1 LKKRTRQLFL
11 ILADITFINLSF
23 WLAFMIRFEGTT
35 ELLNN
40 QAAQYIIVYKEIFI
54 YVTIL
59 KICVFYV
66 FKMYSSLWRYASVE
80 ELMQIVFASIVGTMA
95 AISLLTALQLTLPRS
110 IYILTTLIDIV
121 LIGGLRFF
129 YRFLRSARKPSF
141 YINKKNK
148 KNVLIIGGGEAGS
161 LLVKEYKSNPE
172 SDSMPVAILDDD
184 KLKQGLQL
192 NGVKIVGT
200 TEDFKK
206 AAKKYEI
213 EEAVIAIPSADN
225 KIIRK
230 ILEKAKDTNVKM
242 RTLPSIYNLA
252 DGKVKISQIRDVSI
266 EDLLGREEVKLHIE
280 DLENLITDKSILV
293 TGGGGSI
300 GSEICRQVCK
310 FNPSRLNIVDVYE
323 NNAYQLELDLKKQ
336 YPTVEINLI
345 IASVRDI
352 ERLDE
357 VFGKYKPQIVFH
369 AAAHKHVPIMENN
382 PKEAVKN
389 NIFGTYNMVNV
400 SKSHKVEKFVM
411 ISTDKAV
418 NPTNVM
424 GATKRLS
431 EMIVQ
436 SQKEKSS
443 TDFVAVRFGNV
454 LGSNGSVIP
463 LFKKQIKEGG
473 PVTITHEEI
482 IRYFMTIPEAAQ
494 LVLQAGAMA
503 KGGEIFILDMGEPV
517 KILDL
522 AKNLIHL
529 SGFKPYEDIP
539 IEITGLRPGEKLYEE
554 LLLDKENNIATK
566 HEKIFIEKP
575 EEIKTEDIKEFL
587 ENINLNIANME
598 DQQVKEEIKKV
609 VSTYKCYKDC

>member
-1 LKKRTRQLFL
+1 MEKRIRQILLL
-11 ILADITFINLSF
+11 IADAVLINLSF
-23 WLAFMIRFEGTT
+23 WFALMIRFEGTT
-35 ELLNN
+35 ALLNN
-40 QAAQYIIVYKEIFI
+40 QAAQYINVYKDVFI
-54 YVTIL
+54 WVTL
-59 KICVFYV
+59 VKIVVFYI
-66 FKMYSSLWRYASVE
+66 FKMYSSLWKYASIE
-80 ELMQIVFASIVGTMA
+80 ELMQVVFASLVATMA
-95 AISLLTALQLTLPRS
+95 TVSLLTAMQLTMPRS
-110 IYILTTLIDIV
+110 IYILTALIDIV
-121 LIGGLRFF
+121 LVGGVRFF
-129 YRFLRSARKPSF
+129 YRFIRRARRPSF
-141 YINKKNK
+141 YLNKKGR
-148 KNVLIIGGGEAGS
+148 KNVLVIGGGEAGS

-172 SDSMPVAILDDD
+172 SDSIPVAILDDD
-184 KLKQGLQL
+184 KSKQGLEL

-200 TEDFKK
+200 TKDFIKISE
-206 AAKKYEI
+206 KYDI
-213 EEAVIAIPSADN
+213 DEAVIAIPSADN
-225 KIIRK
+225 KTIK
-230 ILEKAKDTNVKM
+230 DILELAKKTDVKM

-266 EDLLGREEVKLHIE
+266 EDLLGRDEVKLHIE
-280 DLENLITDKSILV
+280 DLEKLITDKSILV

-300 GSEICRQVCK
+300 GSELCRQICK
-310 FNPSRLNIVDVYE
+310 FNPNRLNIVDVYE
-323 NNAYQLELDLKKQ
+323 NHAYQLELDLKKQ
-336 YPTVEINLI
+336 YPNLEINLI
-345 IASVRDI
+345 IASVRDPK
-352 ERLDE
+352 RLDE
-357 VFGKYKPQIVFH
+357 VFRKFKPQVVFH

-389 NIFGTYNMVNV
+389 NVFGTYNMVNV
-400 SKSHKVEKFVM
+400 SKNHKVEKFVM

-436 SQKEKSS
+436 SQKGKSP

-454 LGSNGSVIP
+454 LGSSGSVIP

-539 IEITGLRPGEKLYEE
+539 VEITGLRPGEKLYEE
-554 LLLDKENNIATK
+554 LLLDKDKNIATK

-575 EEIKTEDIKEFL
+575 EEINEEKILEFL
-587 ENINLNIANME
+587 NHIKVNIGNIE
-598 DQQVKEEIKKV
+598 DQEVKEEIKKIV
-609 VSTYKCYKDC
+609 TTYTCYEE

>member
-1 LKKRTRQLFL
+1 
-11 ILADITFINLSF
+11 
-23 WLAFMIRFEGTT
+23 MIRFEGTT
-35 ELLNN
+35 ALLNS
-40 QAAQYIIVYKEIFI
+40 QATQYINVYKDVFI
-54 YVTIL
+54 WVTLLKLVIL
-59 KICVFYV
+59 YV
-66 FKMYSSLWRYASVE
+66 FKMYSSLWKYASIE
-80 ELMQIVFASIVGTMA
+80 ELMQVVFASLVATMA
-95 AISLLTALQLTLPRS
+95 TVSLLTALQLTMPRS
-110 IYILTTLIDIV
+110 IYILTALIDIV
-121 LIGGLRFF
+121 LIGGVRFF
-129 YRFLRSARKPSF
+129 YRFIRRTRRPSF
-141 YINKKNK
+141 YLNKKGR
-148 KNVLIIGGGEAGS
+148 KNVLVIGGGEAGS
-161 LLVKEYKSNPE
+161 LLIKEYKSNPE
-172 SDSMPVAILDDD
+172 SDSVPVAILDDD
-184 KLKQGLQL
+184 ISKQGLEL

-200 TEDFKK
+200 TQDFIKVSE
-206 AAKKYEI
+206 KYDI
-213 EEAVIAIPSADN
+213 DEAVIAIPSADN
-225 KIIRK
+225 QTIKD
-230 ILEKAKDTNVKM
+230 ILEIAKDSDVKM
-242 RTLPSIYNLA
+242 RILPSIYNLA

-266 EDLLGREEVKLHIE
+266 EDLLGRDEVKLHIE

-300 GSEICRQVCK
+300 GSEICRQICK

-323 NNAYQLELDLKKQ
+323 NLAYQLELDLKKQ
-336 YPTVEINLI
+336 YPNIEINLI
-345 IASVRDI
+345 IASVRDPK
-352 ERLDE
+352 RLDE
-357 VFGKYKPQIVFH
+357 VFRKFKPQIVFH

-389 NIFGTYNMVNV
+389 NVFGTYNMVNV
-400 SKSHKVEKFVM
+400 SKNHNIEKFVM

-436 SQKEKSS
+436 SQKGKSS

-454 LGSNGSVIP
+454 LGSSGSVIP

-494 LVLQAGAMA
+494 LVLQAAAMA

-566 HEKIFIEKP
+566 HEKIFTEKP
-575 EEIKTEDIKEFL
+575 EEINGEKIEEFL
-587 ENINLNIANME
+587 NYIEQNIAFLE
-598 DQQVKEEIKKV
+598 DQQVKEEIRKV
-609 VSTYKCYKDC
+609 VPTYKCYEE

>member
-1 LKKRTRQLFL
+1 MKKRTRQ
-11 ILADITFINLSF
+11 ILLLLTDAVLINLSF
-23 WLAFMIRFEGTT
+23 WLALMIRFEGTT
-35 ELLNN
+35 SIINS
-40 QAAQYIIVYKEIFI
+40 QAIQYINVYKDVFI
-54 YVTIL
+54 WVTLTKLGI
-59 KICVFYV
+59 FYV
-66 FKMYSSLWRYASVE
+66 FKMYSSLWKYASIE
-80 ELMQIVFASIVGTMA
+80 ELIKTVFASLVATMA
-95 AISLLTALQLTLPRS
+95 TISLLTALQLLMPRS
-110 IYILTTLIDIV
+110 IYILTALIDIV
-121 LIGGLRFF
+121 LVGGVRFF
-129 YRFLRSARKPSF
+129 YRFLRRARRPSF
-141 YINKKNK
+141 YLNKNGR
-148 KNVLIIGGGEAGS
+148 KNVIVIGGGEAGS
-161 LLVKEYKSNPE
+161 MLIKEYKSNPE
-172 SDSMPVAILDDD
+172 SQSFPVAILDDD
-184 KLKQGLQL
+184 KSKQGLEL

-200 TEDFKK
+200 TKDFIKVS
-206 AAKKYEI
+206 KKYNI
-213 EEAVIAIPSADN
+213 DEAVIAIPSADN
-225 KIIRK
+225 QTIKE
-230 ILEKAKDTNVKM
+230 ILEIAKETKVKM

-252 DGKVKISQIRDVSI
+252 DGKVKISQIRDVNI
-266 EDLLGREEVKLHIE
+266 EDLLGRDEVKLHIE
-280 DLENLITDKSILV
+280 DLEKLITDKSILV

-310 FNPSRLNIVDVYE
+310 FNPIRLNIVDVYE

-336 YPTVEINLI
+336 YPNIEINLI
-345 IASVRDI
+345 IASVRDP

-357 VFGKYKPQIVFH
+357 IFRKYTPQVVFH

-400 SKSHKVEKFVM
+400 SKNNQVEKFVM

-436 SQKEKSS
+436 SQKGKST

-473 PVTITHEEI
+473 PITITHEEI

-554 LLLDKENNIATK
+554 LLLDKNNNIATK

-575 EEIKTEDIKEFL
+575 EEIKEKEIIEFL
-587 ENINLNIANME
+587 KNINCNIAIME
-598 DQQVKEEIKKV
+598 DQKVKEELKKIV
-609 VSTYKCYKDC
+609 PSYKCYEE

>member
-1 LKKRTRQLFL
+1 MKKRIRQ
-11 ILADITFINLSF
+11 ILLLLTDAVFINLSF
-23 WLAFMIRFEGTT
+23 WLALMIRFEGTT
-35 ELLNN
+35 GLLNS
-40 QAAQYIIVYKEIFI
+40 QAAQYIEVYKEVFI
-54 YVTIL
+54 WVTVLKLTIL
-59 KICVFYV
+59 YI
-66 FKMYSSLWRYASVE
+66 FKMYSSLWKYASIE
-80 ELMQIVFASIVGTMA
+80 ELMQVVFASLIATMA
-95 AISLLTALQLTLPRS
+95 TVSLLTALQLTMPRS
-110 IYILTTLIDIV
+110 IYILTALIDIV
-121 LIGGLRFF
+121 LIGGVRFF
-129 YRFLRSARKPSF
+129 YRFLRRTRRPSF
-141 YINKKNK
+141 YLNKKGR
-148 KNVLIIGGGEAGS
+148 KNVLVIGGGEAGS
-161 LLVKEYKSNPE
+161 LLIKEYKSNPE
-172 SDSMPVAILDDD
+172 SDSIPVAILDDD
-184 KLKQGLQL
+184 ISKQGLEL

-200 TEDFKK
+200 TQDFIKVSE
-206 AAKKYEI
+206 KYDI
-213 EEAVIAIPSADN
+213 DEAVIAIPSADN
-225 KIIRK
+225 QTIKVIMEI
-230 ILEKAKDTNVKM
+230 AKDSDVKM

-266 EDLLGREEVKLHIE
+266 EDLLGRDEVKLHIE

-300 GSEICRQVCK
+300 GSEICRQICK

-323 NNAYQLELDLKKQ
+323 NLAYQLELDLKKQ
-336 YPTVEINLI
+336 YPNIEINLI
-345 IASVRDI
+345 IASVRDPK
-352 ERLDE
+352 RLDE
-357 VFGKYKPQIVFH
+357 VFRKFKPQIVFH

-389 NIFGTYNMVNV
+389 NVFGTYNMVNV
-400 SKSHKVEKFVM
+400 SKNHNIEKFVM

-436 SQKEKSS
+436 SQKGKSS

-454 LGSNGSVIP
+454 LGSSGSVIP

-494 LVLQAGAMA
+494 LVLQAAAMA

-566 HEKIFIEKP
+566 HEKIFTEKP
-575 EEIKTEDIKEFL
+575 EEINGEKIEEFL
-587 ENINLNIANME
+587 NYIEHNIAFLE
-598 DQQVKEEIKKV
+598 DQQIKEEIRKV
-609 VSTYKCYKDC
+609 VPTYKCYEE